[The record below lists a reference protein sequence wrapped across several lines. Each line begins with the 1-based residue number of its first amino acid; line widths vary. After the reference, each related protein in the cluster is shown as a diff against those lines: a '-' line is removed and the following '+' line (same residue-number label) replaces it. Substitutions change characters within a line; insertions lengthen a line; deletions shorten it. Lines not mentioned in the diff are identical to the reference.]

1 MEREQKRLEQFRLL
15 RKEIRG
21 SQQYLVV
28 GIDISKDTHNA
39 LMRTVSG
46 KILYRR
52 LTFNNTRE
60 GFETLLLQVE
70 AVQVQHGLKEVVF
83 GMEPTANYHKPL
95 GEFLIN
101 QNHQVV
107 LISPEAA
114 KQNRPLLD
122 GRWNKHDGKDCANI
136 ADLMCQ
142 GKCLYYEY
150 PSPELRDLRNLLSLN
165 RKLKKL
171 EQGLRLRIRNH
182 LVAQYFPELDQY
194 CHWGANEGLA
204 LVRWC
209 LDPAVMAALSDEEL
223 IKRLGTPGRT
233 IAQRKRLSALK
244 DKAPSSIGCQFGD
257 SVEFEG
263 QSVVKLLKEV
273 RQAMEDAQEQ
283 IQGVCQKFKEYSYLL
298 SIPGFGPTL
307 SAMVLGAIGNP
318 WRFQNGAQVL
328 KMVGLD
334 LSASQSGK
342 SQGVPIVSKK
352 GKAEIRYAL
361 YQAATVASSRDKHFV
376 DYFTDQLRGRE
387 KEKGIKTKKRVKLAA
402 KMLMIAWTLMKKHE
416 RFDPKYLSAQTQ
428 PIAAHTTVKTRSGGI
443 PEVQPAP
450 RVVYRANMKAV
461 FLRLPTKRTST

>member
-1 MEREQKRLEQFRLL
+1 MEREDKRLEEFRQL
-15 RKEIRG
+15 REEIRG
-21 SQQYLVV
+21 SQAYLVV
-28 GIDISKDTHNA
+28 GIDISKDIHNA
-39 LMRTVSG
+39 LMRTSG
-46 KILYRR
+46 GKMLYRR

-70 AVQVQHGLKEVVF
+70 AMRVQHSLKEVVF

-95 GEFLIN
+95 GEFLISRD
-101 QNHQVV
+101 QQVV
-107 LISPEAA
+107 LVSPEAA

-136 ADLMCQ
+136 ADLICQ
-142 GKCLYYEY
+142 GKCLFYEY
-150 PSPELRDLRNLLSLN
+150 PSVELRDLRNLLSLN

-182 LVAQYFPELDQY
+182 LVAQFFPEMDQY

-209 LDPAVMAALSDEEL
+209 LDPAVMAVLSDEEL
-223 IKRLGTPGRT
+223 TQRLGSLGRT

-244 DKAPSSIGCQFGD
+244 EQAASSIGCQFG
-257 SVEFEG
+257 SSAEFEG
-263 QSVVKLLKEV
+263 RSVVELLKEV
-273 RQAMEDAQEQ
+273 RQAMSQTQDQIEQ
-283 IQGVCQKFKEYSYLL
+283 ACQKFQEYSCLL

-307 SAMVLGAIGNP
+307 TAMVLGAIGNP

-342 SQGVPIVSKK
+342 SQGSPVISKK

-361 YQAATVASSRDKHFV
+361 YQAAMVASTRDKHFV
-376 DYFTDQLRGRE
+376 AYFTDQLRGRE

-402 KMLMIAWTLMKKHE
+402 KMLMIAWTLMKKQQ
-416 RFDPKYLSAQTQ
+416 RFDPKYLCAQTE
-428 PIAAHTTVKTRSGGI
+428 P
-443 PEVQPAP
+443 
-450 RVVYRANMKAV
+450 VVAR
-461 FLRLPTKRTST
+461 